1 MSKKSI
7 KNELPENYEE
17 LKKAANRTGSWRT
30 RLSAIEELGNYNTSQ
45 VIDILK
51 VRLTHDPVFQIQEEA
66 FRALLELGENVEL
79 PKRKKFE
86 LVKGANKVFV
96 RVKKSLPKDHT
107 FDEYLTKL
115 KRMRIDVYDA
125 YEGEKGLDWLEE
137 EWKNLK

>member
-1 MSKKSI
+1 M
-7 KNELPENYEE
+7 E
-17 LKKAANRTGSWRT
+17 
-30 RLSAIEELGNYNTSQ
+30 
-45 VIDILK
+45 
-51 VRLTHDPVFQIQEEA
+51 HDPVFQIQEEA
-66 FRALLELGENVEL
+66 YRSLLELGEDVVL

-107 FDEYLTKL
+107 FEDYLTKL

-125 YEGEKGLDWLEE
+125 YEGEKGLEWLEE